1 MDTTSFL
8 MEMEDGMRLDESMS
22 EYVKTFSSS
31 VRDVFGEDQDSL
43 IFLEVRDGPRPA
55 LQASFV
61 LYEYWQIV
69 FGYEDGVFGF
79 EIPFRTSSA
88 AVLLGPTKE
97 WTLND
102 LDGVLREVDRRVRL
116 RIPDKYL
123 AAREVE
129 GLRA

>member
-1 MDTTSFL
+1 
-8 MEMEDGMRLDESMS
+8 MRLDESMS
-22 EYVKTFSSS
+22 EYVKVFSRA
-31 VRDVFGEDQDSL
+31 VRNVFGEDQESL

-61 LYEYWQIV
+61 LYEYWQII
-69 FGYEDGVFGF
+69 FGYEDGIFGF

-102 LDGVLREVDRRVRL
+102 LEGVLREVDRRVRL

-123 AAREVE
+123 AAREAE
-129 GLRA
+129 GLRASH